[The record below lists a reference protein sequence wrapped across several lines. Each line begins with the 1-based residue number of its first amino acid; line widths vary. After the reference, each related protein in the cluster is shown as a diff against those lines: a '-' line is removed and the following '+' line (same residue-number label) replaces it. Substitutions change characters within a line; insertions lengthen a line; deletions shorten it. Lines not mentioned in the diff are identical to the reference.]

1 MHGKHHVNTDNK
13 SVLTSGKRKL
23 YPQYGRDITSHI
35 FYLVFCSIKEILFS
49 FMHEICFTTKLL
61 SIWKMVFLV
70 SGLSYKM
77 VDVYDTAYDWAE
89 ARAPAM
95 WENAQ
100 ICYLDKWVA
109 TRCCFDRSSAALCLI
124 VRSVVGFGLHL
135 YLQVILAKLAWQ
147 RPV

>member
-77 VDVYDTAYDWAE
+77 VDVYDTAYD
-89 ARAPAM
+89 
-95 WENAQ
+95 
-100 ICYLDKWVA
+100 
-109 TRCCFDRSSAALCLI
+109 
-124 VRSVVGFGLHL
+124 
-135 YLQVILAKLAWQ
+135 
-147 RPV
+147 